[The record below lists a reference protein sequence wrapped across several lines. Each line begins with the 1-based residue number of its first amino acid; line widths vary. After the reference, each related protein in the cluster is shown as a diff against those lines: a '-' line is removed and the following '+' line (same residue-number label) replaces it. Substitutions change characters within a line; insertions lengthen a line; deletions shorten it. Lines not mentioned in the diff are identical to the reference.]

1 MGVLRGEK
9 RNKYK
14 GGTFKYIHLCPIFD
28 LSAFVL
34 ITKETTYALQNEEA
48 IRKSSCSTDL
58 CDRVASQVIQCNSGC
73 FFKKCTSMKNNVIH
87 LNRVQGK

>member
-1 MGVLRGEK
+1 MARPKWSFYNLDGPKCGQETRGTWFGVSGVKMGVLRGEK

-34 ITKETTYALQNEEA
+34 ITKETTYAL
-48 IRKSSCSTDL
+48 
-58 CDRVASQVIQCNSGC
+58 
-73 FFKKCTSMKNNVIH
+73 
-87 LNRVQGK
+87 